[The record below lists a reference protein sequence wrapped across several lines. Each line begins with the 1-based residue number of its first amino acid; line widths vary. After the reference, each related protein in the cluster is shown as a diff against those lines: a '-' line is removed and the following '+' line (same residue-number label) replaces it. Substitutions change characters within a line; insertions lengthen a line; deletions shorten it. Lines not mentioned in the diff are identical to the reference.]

1 MRYSLSTNWAS
12 LSIYVSLWGRNLLF
26 RLMKHLTL
34 VPLGGLCNRLRALLS
49 AGALA
54 ELDPELRIRVAWAVN
69 NECAARFDELFEVHL
84 VLSDRIE
91 FRRAGFLDDPAVWR
105 RNLRLPALLRRLLY
119 DEQLPD
125 FHSMSSPADCL
136 ARFLDSSRV
145 YISTGSALCLT
156 PPEMWTKLHPLPHI
170 KQRIDSLVD
179 AFRTPTVGVHIRRTD
194 NTKSL
199 SESPLA
205 AFECEMEATIK
216 QDDRVSFYLATDDE
230 EVRKRLVNLFPGRV
244 YFQMGSPTRTTR
256 EGMEAAVVD
265 LFVLSRTQRLI
276 GSYWSS
282 FTDTA
287 AELSSIPLT
296 IAQKL

>member
-1 MRYSLSTNWAS
+1 
-12 LSIYVSLWGRNLLF
+12 
-26 RLMKHLTL
+26 MKHLTL

-54 ELDPELRIRVAWAVN
+54 ELDPELHIRVAWAVN
-69 NECAARFDELFEVHL
+69 KECAARFDELFEVHP

-91 FRRAGFLDDPAVWR
+91 FRRAGFLDEPAVWR

-119 DEQLPD
+119 DEQQPD

-145 YISTGSALCLT
+145 YISTGLALCLT
-156 PPEMWTKLHPLPHI
+156 PPVMWTKLHPLPHI

-179 AFRTPTVGVHIRRTD
+179 SFRTPTVGVHIRRTD

-205 AFECEMEATIK
+205 AFEREMQAAIE

-230 EVRKRLVNLFPGRV
+230 EVRKRLVNLFPRRI
-244 YFQMGSPTRTTR
+244 YFQTGSPTRATR

-287 AELSSIPLT
+287 AELGGIPLT